1 MGEYRVKKSLGQ
13 AEVVERHAVISQV
26 HQQDPARSIRHLCA
40 LLEVNRAWYYASQHE
55 QTGGDP
61 DVALRDVIEQIVLEF
76 AGYGYRRV
84 TATLKRM
91 GWQVNHK
98 RALRVMREESLLC
111 QLKRRF
117 VPTTDSHHRYQVYPN
132 LLATMELTAPNQAW
146 VGDIT
151 YIRLPSCF
159 VYLAALL
166 DAYSRRCVGWK
177 LSRLIDTNL
186 ALGAL
191 DMALATRSIQPGL
204 VHHSDRGV
212 QYASTAY
219 VERLLSVQAQIS
231 MSALGN
237 PYDNAK
243 AESFFKTLKREEV
256 YLNQYQTFAEAEANI
271 AQFIEDVYNTKR
283 LHSSLGYV
291 PPVEFEEA
299 HFQNSRV

>member
-1 MGEYRVKKSLGQ
+1 
-13 AEVVERHAVISQV
+13 VIRQV
-26 HQQDPARSIRHLCA
+26 HQQEPVRSIRHPCS

-55 QTGGDP
+55 NTGRDP
-61 DVALRDVIEQIVLEF
+61 NVALRDAIELIVLEF
-76 AGYGYRRV
+76 PGYGYRRV
-84 TATLKRM
+84 THALKRT

-98 RALRVMREESLLC
+98 RVLRVMREESLLC
-111 QLKRRF
+111 QLKQRF

-159 VYLAALL
+159 VYLACLL

-219 VERLLSVQAQIS
+219 VERLVSVQAQIS

-299 HFQNSRV
+299 YFQNSRV

>member
-1 MGEYRVKKSLGQ
+1 MVR
-13 AEVVERHAVISQV
+13 QV
-26 HQQDPARSIRHLCA
+26 HQQDPAHSIRHLCS
-40 LLEVNRAWYYASQHE
+40 LLEVNRAWYYASQQE

-61 DVALRDVIEQIVLEF
+61 DVDLRDVIEQLVLEF
-76 AGYGYRRV
+76 PGYAYRRV
-84 TATLKRM
+84 THALKRM

-98 RALRVMREESLLC
+98 RVLRVMREESLLC

-117 VPTTDSHHRYQVYPN
+117 VPTTDSHHHYQVYPN
-132 LLATMELTAPNQAW
+132 LLATLELTAPNQAW

-159 VYLAALL
+159 VYLACLL

-177 LSRLIDTNL
+177 LSRLIDTNP
-186 ALGAL
+186 AVGAL
-191 DMALATRSIQPGL
+191 DMALATRRILPGL
-204 VHHSDRGV
+204 IHYSDRGV

-231 MSALGN
+231 MSAVGS
-237 PYDNAK
+237 PYENAK

-271 AQFIEDVYNTKR
+271 AQFIKGVYNTKR

-299 HFQNSRV
+299 YFQNSRV

>member
-1 MGEYRVKKSLGQ
+1 MIKQ
-13 AEVVERHAVISQV
+13 AHEAG
-26 HQQDPARSIRHLCA
+26 PGRSIRHLCD
-40 LLEVNRAWYYASQHE
+40 LLEVNRSWYYARLAE
-55 QTGGDP
+55 EEAADP
-61 DVALRDVIEQIVLEF
+61 EVELRDAIEQLVLDF
-76 AGYGYRRV
+76 PGYGYRRV
-84 TATLKRM
+84 TAALHRA
-91 GWQVNHK
+91 GWTVNHK
-98 RALRVMREESLLC
+98 RVLRVMREESLLC
-111 QLKRRF
+111 QLKRHF

-132 LLATMELTAPNQAW
+132 LLADRELSAPNQAW

-159 VYLAALL
+159 VYLACLL

-191 DMALATRSIQPGL
+191 DMALATRTVEPGL
-204 VHHSDRGV
+204 IHHSDRGV

-219 VERLLSVQAQIS
+219 VERLLSVQALIS
-231 MSALGN
+231 MSAVGN

-256 YLNQYQTFAEAEANI
+256 YLKQYQTFAEAEANI
-271 AQFIEDVYNTKR
+271 AHFIEDVYNTKR
-283 LHSSLGYV
+283 LHSSLGYL

-299 HFQNSRV
+299 YMLNSRV

>member
-1 MGEYRVKKSLGQ
+1 MIR
-13 AEVVERHAVISQV
+13 QV
-26 HQQDPARSIRHLCA
+26 HQQEPARSIRHLCS
-40 LLEVNRAWYYASQHE
+40 LLEVNRAWYYARQE
-55 QTGGDP
+55 ENTGGDP
-61 DVALRDVIEQIVLEF
+61 NVALRDAIELIVLEF
-76 AGYGYRRV
+76 PGYGYRRV
-84 TATLKRM
+84 THALKRT

-98 RALRVMREESLLC
+98 RVLRVMREESLLC
-111 QLKRRF
+111 QLKQRF

-159 VYLAALL
+159 VYLACLL

-204 VHHSDRGV
+204 IHHSDRGV

-299 HFQNSRV
+299 HIQNSRV